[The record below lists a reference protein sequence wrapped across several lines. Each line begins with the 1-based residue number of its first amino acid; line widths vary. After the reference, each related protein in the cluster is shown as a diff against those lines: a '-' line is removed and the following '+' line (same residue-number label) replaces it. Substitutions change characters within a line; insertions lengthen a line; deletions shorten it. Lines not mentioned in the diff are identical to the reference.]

1 MKTILKY
8 IRPQMGRIVLGL
20 IVKFSGTIVEL
31 LLPWM
36 LSVMIDEHV
45 PQKNM
50 KLIWIWGG
58 LMVICALFC
67 LVTNV
72 IANRMS
78 TKTSR
83 DVTLRLRSDLFAKI
97 TSLSCA
103 EVDGFTV
110 PSLISRITSDTD
122 NVHQMI
128 DRMQRIGVRAPIL
141 LLGGIVV
148 TALLDPVLTTVL
160 VLTLPLLAAVI
171 WLVTTRGIK
180 IYTLAQKKLDTLVRR
195 AQSSMTGIRVIQ
207 ALSKTDHEREEFDK
221 ANSDAISTERRA
233 GMLMNITNPVMNLV
247 LNTGLTLV
255 VIVGAYRVNG
265 GNMQSGT
272 LIAFLS
278 YFTII
283 LNSLMMVSRIF
294 MMCTK
299 GAASGMRIAEI
310 LDTPNAPP
318 PENIPVEETDAH
330 ILFEDVTFSY
340 DKKQP
345 NIRDLTFSLKQ
356 GQTLGI
362 IGPTG
367 SGKSTVLQLL
377 MGFYRPDKGRILING
392 KDLRSI
398 PAKELHSMFGAAL
411 QNDFLYAGT
420 VEENINFERG
430 LSREEVTIASET
442 AQAGF
447 ILERQGG
454 FDGAIA
460 PKGQDLSG
468 GQKQR
473 LLIARALAGDPE
485 ILILDDSSSALD
497 YKTDAAF
504 RRAMTSREL
513 KATKIIV
520 AQRVSSIKNADLI
533 LAIDDGYVIGLG
545 THEELMQNCES
556 YREIATIQMGEV
568 E

>member
-1 MKTILKY
+1 MKTVLKY
-8 IRPQMGRIVLGL
+8 IRPQLGRMILGL
-20 IVKFSGTIVEL
+20 IIKFSGTIVEL

-50 KLIWIWGG
+50 ALIWYWGG
-58 LMVICALFC
+58 LMVLCALFC
-67 LVTNV
+67 LITNV
-72 IANRMS
+72 VANRMS
-78 TKTSR
+78 TRTSR
-83 DVTLRLRSDLFAKI
+83 DVTLRLRSDLFAKV

-103 EVDGFTV
+103 EVDGYTV
-110 PSLISRITSDTD
+110 PSLISRITSDTY
-122 NVHQMI
+122 NVHQMV

-141 LLGGIVV
+141 LIGGIAV
-148 TALLDPVLTTVL
+148 TMALDPVLTMVL
-160 VLTLPLLAAVI
+160 ILTLPLLAAVI
-171 WLVTTRGIK
+171 WLVTTKGIK
-180 IYTLAQKKLDTLVRR
+180 IYTLAQQKLDVLVRR

-221 ANSDAISTERRA
+221 ANTDVIATERRA
-233 GMLMNITNPVMNLV
+233 GILMNVTNPVMNLL
-247 LNTGLTLV
+247 LNIGLTLV

-299 GAASGMRIAEI
+299 GAASGMRIEEI
-310 LDTPNAPP
+310 LETPDAPL
-318 PENIPVEETDAH
+318 PEDIPEEKTDKH
-330 ILFEDVTFSY
+330 IIFDGVTFSY

-345 NIRDLTFSLKQ
+345 NVRDLSFSLKQ

-367 SGKSTVLQLL
+367 SGKSTVIQLL
-377 MGFYRPDKGRILING
+377 LGFYRPDKGRILING
-392 KDLRSI
+392 KDLRAI
-398 PAKELHSMFGAAL
+398 PAKELHSMFGTAF
-411 QNDFLYAGT
+411 QNDFLYAGSI
-420 VEENINFERG
+420 EENIDFERG
-430 LSREEVTIASET
+430 LSREDISLAADT
-442 AQAGF
+442 AQAEF
-447 ILERQGG
+447 IRQREGGLE
-454 FDGAIA
+454 GAIA

-473 LLIARALAGDPE
+473 LLIARALAGDPD

-497 YKTDAAF
+497 YKTDASF
-504 RRAMTSREL
+504 RRAVAKRGL
-513 KATKIIV
+513 RATKIIV
-520 AQRVSSIKNADLI
+520 AQRVSSVKTADLI
-533 LAIDDGYVIGLG
+533 LVIDDGKVIGLG
-545 THEELMQNCES
+545 THKELMERCES
-556 YREIATIQMGEV
+556 YREIALIQMGEV